1 MTGLPSLPAALVA
14 SRASKLIWF
23 QAVCALVSSAPRPV
37 LVLDLALSVKLFF
50 FCHSLSVRFAGQAV
64 LNVMCIRYLL
74 YVAASGL
81 LGQLG
86 LYLPHKSRLRLTP
99 EGQKSEVG
107 SRKAVRRR
115 QEAGGKRLEAEGKDG
130 QGPLRA
136 CTPPPPGACVSVP
149 GKEVNVTQS
158 SIQTRC
164 LTMHD
169 GADPGPLT
177 RLCCAAGMCE
187 LNGTGEPNSR
197 RGQ

>member
-14 SRASKLIWF
+14 SRASNVIRF
-23 QAVCALVSSAPRPV
+23 QAVWAFVSSAPRPV

-107 SRKAVRRR
+107 R
-115 QEAGGKRLEAEGKDG
+115 QSAGDRRLEARGWRRKVRMG
-130 QGPLRA
+130 RGRYAPAPHHCQVR
-136 CTPPPPGACVSVP
+136 V
-149 GKEVNVTQS
+149 
-158 SIQTRC
+158 C
-164 LTMHD
+164 L
-169 GADPGPLT
+169 
-177 RLCCAAGMCE
+177 
-187 LNGTGEPNSR
+187 SR
-197 RGQ
+197 